1 MQKLHELKNNYFCP
15 MIFADTHT
23 HLYLDAFEDDRSEAI
38 QRAFDVGVKYLFV
51 PNIDAQT
58 AKSVLELAQQFPNQ
72 IFPMLA
78 LHPTSVKSD
87 YLQQISEIEKV
98 LHEHNNLVKGIGET
112 GIDLYWDK
120 TFLKEQQE
128 SLEIHA
134 QWAIKAKKPLI
145 IHARESHK
153 EIFEVLHSFKNQ
165 NLKGIFHCF
174 SGDYQIAKQIVEMG
188 FLMGIGGPLTY
199 KKSTLPDVVKQF
211 RLEHFVLETDSP
223 FLPPVPHRGKRNES
237 SYIPLIASKMAE
249 IFNTDIEAIA
259 KITTQNAITLFNIKD
274 AFNYE

>member
-1 MQKLHELKNNYFCP
+1 

-23 HLYLDAFEDDRSEAI
+23 HIYLNAFDADRAEAI
-38 QRAFDVGVKYLFV
+38 HRAFDAGVKYLFV
-51 PNIDAQT
+51 PNIDAET
-58 AKSVLELAQQFPNQ
+58 VESVLELACQYPNQ

-87 YLQQISEIEKV
+87 YLQQISVIEKV
-98 LHEHNNLVKGIGET
+98 LLEHKNLVKGIGET

-120 TFLKEQQE
+120 TFLKEQQD

-134 QWAIKAKKPLI
+134 HWAIEMDKPLI

-153 EIFEVLHSFKNQ
+153 EIFEVLQSFKNK

-174 SGDYQIAKQIVEMG
+174 SGDYENAKQIVEMG

-199 KKSTLPDVVKQF
+199 KKSMLPEVVKQF
-211 RLEHFVLETDSP
+211 QLEHFVLETDSP
-223 FLPPVPHRGKRNES
+223 FLPPVPYRGKRNES

-249 IFNTDIEAIA
+249 IFNTDIENIA
-259 KITTQNAITLFNIKD
+259 KITTQNAIILFNIND
-274 AFNYE
+274 E